1 MEIIDVFYESM
12 KPVGSR
18 PSILYGLDKIH
29 QETYNRLP
37 LLHSILLAIGTPTH
51 KLAKFLP
58 QN

>member
-1 MEIIDVFYESM
+1 M
-12 KPVGSR
+12 KPVGSG

-37 LLHSILLAIGTPTH
+37 LFYSILLAIGTPTH

-58 QN
+58 HN

>member
-1 MEIIDVFYESM
+1 M
-12 KPVGSR
+12 KPVGSG

-37 LLHSILLAIGTPTH
+37 LFHSILLAIGTPTH